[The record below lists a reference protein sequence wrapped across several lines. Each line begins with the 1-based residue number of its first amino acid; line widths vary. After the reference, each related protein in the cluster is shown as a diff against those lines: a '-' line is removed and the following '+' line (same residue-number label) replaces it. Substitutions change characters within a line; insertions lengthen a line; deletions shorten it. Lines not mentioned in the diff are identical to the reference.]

1 MTKLY
6 VYSSTANDWICL
18 VTIRSIL
25 PVGRIDSFEQGD
37 KSYKVEKVVYKI
49 DSEILEIYLI

>member
-6 VYSSTANDWICL
+6 TYSSATNDWTCL

-25 PVGRIDSFEQGD
+25 PVGRIDMFEQGD
-37 KSYKVEKVVYKI
+37 KSYKVERVVYKI
-49 DSEILEIYLI
+49 DSEILEVYLI